1 MKNLQYYIWRKTVVY
16 DLEEELLLSSSLILQ
31 KRLESQP
38 LFLDDVEVV
47 NDFYNLCDD
56 LLGNHHAL
64 HESTQVKI

>member
-1 MKNLQYYIWRKTVVY
+1 MY
-16 DLEEELLLSSSLILQ
+16 DLEEGLSSLILQ
-31 KRLESQP
+31 KKRLESQP